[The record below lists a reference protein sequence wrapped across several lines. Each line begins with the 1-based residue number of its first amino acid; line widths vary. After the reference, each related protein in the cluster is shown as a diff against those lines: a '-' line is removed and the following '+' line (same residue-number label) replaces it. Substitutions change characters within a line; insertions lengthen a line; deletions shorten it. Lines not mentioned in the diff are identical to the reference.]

1 MKSIYFDLN
10 IPKFLLTKA
19 LSPLW
24 KGAYYSFISPVS
36 YSDLEDIALPG
47 PKWVRIKN
55 RLSGICGSDLT
66 LFFLKAN
73 PKISAAALPGMS
85 RIFLGHEI
93 CGEVIEVGRDVSKI
107 KTGQRVVF
115 QKIMPSCYDKEIE
128 PRCCHCR
135 AGNYTLCENQ
145 SEVNDVGDVGGG
157 WSEMLVAHE
166 SQLLPIPDDISDD
179 EAVLIEPAAVCMHA
193 IMLRPPKPGDNIL
206 VVGAGIIGLLTLHIL
221 KRMEPSCHVGIV
233 ARYDFQK
240 DRAIKLGADHIMAG
254 NDLYSEVA
262 KLTNGKL
269 FKGMFDNKM
278 ILGGFDKIFDCVGN
292 GASIHD
298 ALRWCKAGGSVILV
312 GIDLNPSKFDYT
324 PLALQETELVG
335 SFCHGMENYN
345 GEQMSSFELVI
356 KFLKENKL
364 DFTGLITHRYKL
376 DDYKNAL
383 TEISKKSESGTI
395 KAVFEH

>member
-10 IPKFLLTKA
+10 IPKFLLTKT
-19 LSPLW
+19 LSTLW
-24 KGAYYSFISPVS
+24 NGVYYSSISPVS
-36 YSDLEDIALPG
+36 YSELEEIPLPG
-47 PKWVRIKN
+47 TQWVRVRN

-73 PKISAAALPGMS
+73 PNISAAALPGMS

-93 CGEVIEVGRDVSKI
+93 CGEVIEAGKDVADLRP
-107 KTGQRVVF
+107 GQRVVF

-128 PRCCHCR
+128 PKCCHCQ

-145 SEVNDVGDVGGG
+145 SESNDVGDVGGG

-166 SQLLPIPDDISDD
+166 SQLLPIPDEISDE

-193 IMLRPPKPGDNIL
+193 IMLRPPKPNDNIL

-221 KRMEPSCHVGIV
+221 KQLEPSCNVSIA
-233 ARYDFQK
+233 ARYSFQK
-240 DRAIKLGADHIMAG
+240 DQAKKLGADHIVDSEDM
-254 NDLYSEVA
+254 YSEVA
-262 KLTNGKL
+262 EVTNGKL
-269 FKGMFDNKM
+269 FKGMFNNKM

-292 GASIHD
+292 GSSIHD

-335 SFCHGMENYN
+335 SFCHGMETYD
-345 GEQMSSFELVI
+345 GEKISSFELVI
-356 KFLKENKL
+356 KFLKEKKI
-364 DFTGLITHRYKL
+364 DFNGLITHRFTL
-376 DDYKNAL
+376 SDYKKAL
-383 TEISKKSESGTI
+383 TEISKKGESGAI